1 MSGTKTLSLGFD
13 SKPTIKV
20 HATAIFSILNH
31 FMRRSDGDARVI
43 GTLLGKVEDGV
54 IEVTDCFGVPFIEK
68 TDDLYVAINKD
79 YHKSMY
85 SSLRRITKKEEIVGW
100 YSTTTASGA
109 LIVDNSSLVNDF
121 YSQECSNPIHLVVDT
136 TLNNETIDVRGFVS
150 SPITLKEIAFS
161 NMFEEVQ
168 VTTIMNDAERAALYH
183 MINHEVSDEKKMDL
197 LQTTNNKIDPDTV
210 IISEIPDERA
220 SLISVMGD
228 LIKDISSLTDYVNS
242 VVEGKV
248 EGDPEIGVA
257 LQNALSNVN
266 AFKANEVNTQL
277 QDKMQ
282 DLLMVAY
289 LSSVMKTQLR
299 VSEKLHA
306 AI

>member
-1 MSGTKTLSLGFD
+1 
-13 SKPTIKV
+13 
-20 HATAIFSILNH
+20 
-31 FMRRSDGDARVI
+31 
-43 GTLLGKVEDGV
+43 
-54 IEVTDCFGVPFIEK
+54 
-68 TDDLYVAINKD
+68 
-79 YHKSMY
+79 
-85 SSLRRITKKEEIVGW
+85 
-100 YSTTTASGA
+100 
-109 LIVDNSSLVNDF
+109 
-121 YSQECSNPIHLVVDT
+121 
-136 TLNNETIDVRGFVS
+136 
-150 SPITLKEIAFS
+150 
-161 NMFEEVQ
+161 
-168 VTTIMNDAERAALYH
+168 

-228 LIKDISSLTDYVNS
+228 LIEDISSLTDYVNS

>member
-1 MSGTKTLSLGFD
+1 
-13 SKPTIKV
+13 
-20 HATAIFSILNH
+20 
-31 FMRRSDGDARVI
+31 
-43 GTLLGKVEDGV
+43 
-54 IEVTDCFGVPFIEK
+54 
-68 TDDLYVAINKD
+68 
-79 YHKSMY
+79 
-85 SSLRRITKKEEIVGW
+85 
-100 YSTTTASGA
+100 
-109 LIVDNSSLVNDF
+109 
-121 YSQECSNPIHLVVDT
+121 
-136 TLNNETIDVRGFVS
+136 
-150 SPITLKEIAFS
+150 
-161 NMFEEVQ
+161 
-168 VTTIMNDAERAALYH
+168 